1 MNSFRKKH
9 NAERFFVVKG
19 MTREIAGELIKSFEW
34 KFLEKIDVKVELTT
48 KKGIVFKADFETFDD
63 EVVCVS
69 RGIGHSRIIKFEN
82 IKQLKVWRAS

>member
-1 MNSFRKKH
+1 M
-9 NAERFFVVKG
+9 KG

-34 KFLEKIDVKVELTT
+34 KFLEKINVKVELTT

-82 IKQLKVWRAS
+82 IKELKVWRAS